1 MNDIGGQGGIVHMAT
16 VVLQSLP
23 FLVVKVYR
31 CMTLVVVVVVT
42 VVVLVVTRSIVHG
55 LQSAVT
61 ALVVFQ
67 RAGAHFWVPFTR
79 LALTQAHKFG
89 GFREEDEGILERS
102 LLSLL

>member
-1 MNDIGGQGGIVHMAT
+1 MNDVGGQGGIVHMAT

-55 LQSAVT
+55 L
-61 ALVVFQ
+61 
-67 RAGAHFWVPFTR
+67 P
-79 LALTQAHKFG
+79 
-89 GFREEDEGILERS
+89 S
-102 LLSLL
+102 LLLLPLWYSKEPVRT